1 MVFPQLPLEVMR
13 YTWRFDP
20 RLSTSWGFLLALQ
33 KILSHD
39 QMVFPQLPLSSH
51 SWKKPLH
58 LHNVPHQQK
67 YPVVLTSKT
76 TYSILFHPEIFI
88 KIFTIHTRN
97 QIKNLS
103 RNTNLFLLQLN
114 VQFCKM
120 FLRVVLTR
128 LVETSFKKL
137 FHFVTTVFSTHHQI
151 TIP

>member
-97 QIKNLS
+97 QIKIY
-103 RNTNLFLLQLN
+103 QEI
-114 VQFCKM
+114 Q
-120 FLRVVLTR
+120 
-128 LVETSFKKL
+128 TSFCFNLMSNSAKCSSEL
-137 FHFVTTVFSTHHQI
+137 YW
-151 TIP
+151 PDW